1 MKSLTPLEKE
11 KSLPIFSDEKAE
23 ITYATGYDFEYNT
36 TVEEFT
42 FKLAEKSGML
52 ILDPRPASS
61 TLESIYPKDY
71 EPYQFHRMPWILRK
85 ARSLIQGFK
94 AKSLLKLLPTDAK
107 VLDIG
112 CGNGSLLQIIKEKSK
127 STQLHANDFSKDC
140 MNELNKLGFSTHNC
154 SYEKIE
160 LYDYFDAI
168 ILNQVIEHFSDPRS
182 LLLHCDHDSDKQY
195 YGLERFKNGQAY
207 KSWVIMSFL
216 GGMFIPIILKLK
228 NSSRLDQKKTTEKAS
243 KEKVLDYISIIA
255 TQAIIF
261 FYCFYLTGSIF
272 AYLYAWIL
280 PLFTVMFGLN
290 TLRSNLEHAKH
301 HGLADQPL
309 LFTFRPSKLVCFFL
323 SPFNMNYHAEH
334 HSYPGVPFYNLDKVR
349 IDPSHRTVITCRCYS
364 DRFKDVLSIYSSI
377 SQAK

>member
-1 MKSLTPLEKE
+1 MAIFLKF
-11 KSLPIFSDEKAE
+11 LPI
-23 ITYATGYDFEYNT
+23 Y
-36 TVEEFT
+36 
-42 FKLAEKSGML
+42 
-52 ILDPRPASS
+52 
-61 TLESIYPKDY
+61 
-71 EPYQFHRMPWILRK
+71 
-85 ARSLIQGFK
+85 
-94 AKSLLKLLPTDAK
+94 LLPIHVVIVGTLQYHLNILGHDG
-107 VLDIG
+107 LHF
-112 CGNGSLLQIIKEKSK
+112 SLSSSK
-127 STQLHANDFSKDC
+127 KANDFICRFFLHGPQGAPLTMMRSSH
-140 MNELNKLGFSTHNC
+140 LNHHRNLG
-154 SYEKIE
+154 K
-160 LYDYFDAI
+160 
-168 ILNQVIEHFSDPRS
+168 
-182 LLLHCDHDSDKQY
+182 DHDSDKQY

-243 KEKVLDYISIIA
+243 KEKALDYISIIA

-301 HGLADQPL
+301 HDLADQPL

-349 IDPSHRTVITCRCYS
+349 IDTSHGTVITCICYS
-364 DRFKDVLSIYSSI
+364 DRFKDVLSIYSRI